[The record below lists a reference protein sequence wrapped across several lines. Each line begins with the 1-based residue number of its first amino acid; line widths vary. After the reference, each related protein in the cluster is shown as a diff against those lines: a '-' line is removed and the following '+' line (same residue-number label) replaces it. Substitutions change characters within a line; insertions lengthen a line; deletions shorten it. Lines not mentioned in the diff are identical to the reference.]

1 MLGLHSIT
9 PSSLNPVTITKQVVG
24 SVVGSA
30 LEVVD
35 NALDITAEYAE
46 RGSHIALPVTNKT
59 ELECVDEDGGRHSI
73 AAKIIDGVREQIK
86 NGLPVENV
94 FTEASA
100 LIDALIASKTNGGQD
115 DRKFLLEQ
123 LLIFLAR
130 YPEES
135 PIKKKLTDKVITL
148 LYNDLPHPPQAIV
161 GREHRYRSADGSGT
175 SLWNKDMGKAGSAYA
190 RSVQGTH
197 PLPANELPSPELVF
211 DALLKREKVVAHPAG
226 LSSHFFAFANLVIH
240 QLFSTD
246 HSPDRDP
253 QEPWNKTSS
262 YLDLSILYGNS
273 QSEQNNVRRNDGTG
287 KIYNDCFSDSRLAR
301 MPPST
306 GALAILF
313 SRNHNYIAQKL
324 LEINENKIFVNPP
337 PTEEKA
343 MKKQDDDLFNTARL
357 VNSGFFMQT
366 ILADYLAAILGLVR
380 EGNSWALDPL
390 TDFRNQDH
398 SVSERG
404 TGNVVSIEFTALY
417 HFHAS
422 ISANDEK
429 WAEAMMRGLFR
440 DENIKSWDDITPEMY
455 SQKIA
460 SMVNK
465 ANPQSSGKDA
475 DSSDKGKASTT
486 PAEPEQPYPVY
497 GKKPRANDPLRPAE
511 WELFWMEGIWRDE
524 TTGKYKDSDLAKILQ
539 DATEHPAC
547 AFGARGTPHVMRII
561 EWMAIEQNRAWG
573 TCTLNAFRSFLG
585 LRPYKT
591 FEEWNPI
598 PEVAEAARRLYG
610 HPDNL
615 ELYPGL
621 QAEEAKPVIPGAGLC
636 ASYTMTRA
644 ILADAV
650 ALVRGDRFLTTD
662 FTAFNL
668 TAWGYKDAIR
678 NGNNSANGGTLAKLL
693 MRTLPDFYPD
703 DNTYTLF
710 PLMTPAAMK
719 KYLGG
724 KFGALHYKWDR
735 PAPLR
740 SLKVIKDWTTAKDAL
755 QNSCFNSDYPNRANL
770 VFSRGRGY
778 LQMMNDVSA
787 SNAEIAFIREQF
799 AGQNSLQKQ
808 RNYIF
813 RETLSLIKSK
823 SYSLVGDG
831 KRSVDI
837 VRDVLVNLPTRFVS
851 DIVLGL
857 PLKTEEHP
865 RGTLFEAELSEKLK
879 EIYNFIFL
887 QNDPTTH
894 LARTASVKD
903 SVDYLVQVTAQH
915 WATILNILKLDF
927 SVIKETT
934 FQLVIS
940 GHIACHEWL
949 RRLKNNAGGRSD
961 QQLLNDAVSLAV
973 LLGVEY
979 SQLLVHCLDTFL
991 PPYVPKKAC
1000 DSSATNPDADAKA
1013 RFDQIADAAR
1023 QSQADPISQQ
1033 KLRSHIVEAL
1043 RLAPAIPGVYRNVVS
1058 DVTVNKKDFC
1068 RGDHVYISIADAQ
1081 ADEKPQKK
1089 VYTCAADA
1097 TSGTG
1102 SSKPG
1107 EDTILLG
1114 DGLLKLLGQDY
1125 VVDVLLVPALRP
1137 ILSLKDLTR
1146 AQGNSGRLNSF
1157 EMAVDRTD
1165 VDENGAAKEEG
1176 SEVKVRSYM
1185 DKNYIPTPWS
1195 KNMVV
1200 TYCE

>member
-1 MLGLHSIT
+1 MLT
-9 PSSLNPVTITKQVVG
+9 PSTLNPVTITKQVVG
-24 SVVGSA
+24 AA

-59 ELECVDEDGGRHSI
+59 ELECIDDDGGRHSI
-73 AAKIIDGVREQIK
+73 AAKLIDGVREQLK
-86 NGLPVENV
+86 NGLPVENI

-100 LIDALIASKTNGGQD
+100 IIDALVASKTNGGQD

-130 YPEES
+130 YPEEL
-135 PIKKKLTDKVITL
+135 PAKKKLTDKVITL

-161 GREHRYRSADGSGT
+161 GRKHRYRSADGSGT
-175 SLWNKDMGKAGSAYA
+175 SLWHKDMGKAGVPYA

-211 DALLKREKVVAHPAG
+211 DALLKREKVVEHPAG

-246 HSPDRDP
+246 HSPERDP

-273 QSEQNNVRRNDGTG
+273 QSEQDNVRRNDGTG
-287 KIYNDCFSDSRLAR
+287 KIYNDCFADSRLAR

-324 LEINENKIFVNPP
+324 LEINENKTFVNPP

-343 MKKQDDDLFNTARL
+343 KKKQDDDLFNTARL

-398 SVSERG
+398 RHVFELVSVHLLRSNKTRINSVSERG

-422 ISANDEK
+422 ISAKDEK

-440 DENIKSWDDITPEMY
+440 GENIQSWDDLTPEMY
-455 SQKIA
+455 NNKIA
-460 SMVNK
+460 ELTKK
-465 ANPQSSGKDA
+465 AQDQKSNT
-475 DSSDKGKASTT
+475 DSNDKGKDSSTK
-486 PAEPEQPYPVY
+486 PKQPYPVY
-497 GKKPRANDPLRPAE
+497 GTKPRDNDPLRPAE
-511 WELFWMEGIWRDE
+511 WEIFWMEGIWRDE
-524 TTGKYKDSDLAKILQ
+524 KTGKFKDADLAKILQ

-662 FTAFNL
+662 FTSFNL
-668 TAWGYKDAIR
+668 TAWGYNDAIR
-678 NGNNSANGGTLAKLL
+678 NPKNSANGGTLAKLL

-703 DNTYTLF
+703 NNTYTLF

-719 KYLGG
+719 KYLGP
-724 KFGALHYKWDR
+724 KFGALPYKWDR
-735 PAPLR
+735 PVPLK
-740 SLKVIKDWTTAKDAL
+740 SLKVIRDWPTARDAL
-755 QNSCFNSDYPNRANL
+755 QNSCFNSDYPNRANSI
-770 VFSRGRGY
+770 FSRDRGY
-778 LQMMNDVSA
+778 FQLMNDASA
-787 SNAEIAFIREQF
+787 ANAEIAFIREQF
-799 AGQNSLQKQ
+799 AGQSSLQKH

-813 RETLSLIKSK
+813 RETQSLIKSK

-865 RGTLFEAELSEKLK
+865 RGTLFEHELSEKLK

-894 LARTASVKD
+894 LARTGSAKD
-903 SVDYLVQVTAQH
+903 TVGYLVQVTAQH
-915 WATILNILKLDF
+915 WASILNILKLDF

-979 SQLLVHCLDTFL
+979 SQLLIHCLDTFL
-991 PPYVPKKAC
+991 PDYVSKNARA
-1000 DSSATNPDADAKA
+1000 SNTTNPDDAKA
-1013 RFDQIADAAR
+1013 RFEKIADAAR
-1023 QSQADPISQQ
+1023 QSQADSISQQ
-1033 KLRSHIVEAL
+1033 KLRSYIIEAL

-1058 DVTVNKKDFC
+1058 DVKVGDKPFC
-1068 RGDHVYISIADAQ
+1068 RGDHVYISISEAQ
-1081 ADEKPQKK
+1081 ADEKPQK
-1089 VYTCAADA
+1089 TSAADA
-1097 TSGTG
+1097 TKGTTWHPFPQA
-1102 SSKPG
+1102 SKPS

-1114 DGLLKLLGQDY
+1114 DGLIKLLGQDY
-1125 VVDVLLVPALRP
+1125 VVDVLLIPALRV
-1137 ILSLKDLTR
+1137 ILSLKDLSR
-1146 AQGNSGRLNSF
+1146 VQGNSGRL
-1157 EMAVDRTD
+1157 
-1165 VDENGAAKEEG
+1165 K
-1176 SEVKVRSYM
+1176 
-1185 DKNYIPTPWS
+1185 
-1195 KNMVV
+1195 
-1200 TYCE
+1200 